1 MARDRDAADIT
12 LGALWRGRS
21 GGTARVL
28 GIDAGYV
35 RYMKDDG
42 AVELVHQW
50 YFRDRYVAPYDA
62 KRCRSQFS
70 MSLAN
75 LISFHAFWSPK
86 LKRMFARSSNVDP
99 SDCAAASRGRPALP
113 ADAIYIA
120 TYSEPATPEQFFE
133 DLNDRTCAGDSA
145 AI

>member
-1 MARDRDAADIT
+1 MARGAADIA
-12 LGALWRGRS
+12 LGALWRGHG

-35 RYMKDDG
+35 RFMKDDG
-42 AVELVHQW
+42 AVEHLHQW
-50 YFRDRYVAPYDA
+50 LFRERYVAPYDA

-75 LISFHAFWSPK
+75 LVSFHVFWSPMM
-86 LKRMFARSSNVDP
+86 KRMFARSSNVPP
-99 SDCAAASRGRPALP
+99 SDCAVAARGRPALP
-113 ADAIYIA
+113 ADAVFIA
-120 TYSEPATPEQFFE
+120 TYAEPATPEQFFE
-133 DLNDRTCAGDSA
+133 DLNDQTCSGDSA